1 MNLMSAL
8 ISELAIDV
16 NSVRH
21 AALQNRAAID
31 FLLLAWG
38 HGCEDFEGMCCMNL
52 SDHSKSIHKQ
62 LKQLKDLAKD
72 LKREKVPHWLRGLLS
87 GWGITRW
94 LQELILRGGMVLLMI
109 LIVVMILPCFLQC
122 IQGMIQ

>member
-1 MNLMSAL
+1 MSAL

-21 AALQNRAAID
+21 ATFQNRVVID

-38 HGCEDFEGMCCMNL
+38 HGCEDFEGM
-52 SDHSKSIHKQ
+52 
-62 LKQLKDLAKD
+62 
-72 LKREKVPHWLRGLLS
+72 
-87 GWGITRW
+87 
-94 LQELILRGGMVLLMI
+94 VLLII
-109 LIVVMILPCFLQC
+109 LIVVMILPRFLQC